1 MKYIDEYRDRQKVN
15 FLIEEIKKASTKKIT
30 LMEVCGGHT
39 MSIQKFGIP
48 SLLPETIN
56 LISGPGCPVCVTD
69 RKYIDQAIAY
79 CRLPDVTITT
89 YGDLIRVPGST
100 SSLDR
105 EKAKGRDIRTVYS
118 VLDALKIAKENPL
131 KKVIFLGIGFET
143 TTPGSAACVI
153 NAKKEGVHNFFIF
166 SAHKVMPPAMA
177 ALIDESVKIDGYIG
191 PGHVSAIAGTRIYD
205 FIPEKFGIGVVV
217 SGFEPIDLLTSI
229 LMLVK
234 QFENNTPAVEI
245 QYKRIVKPDG
255 NPTAKKMIDEV
266 LEPRDDWWRGLGVL
280 PKSGLGIRPAYAT
293 FDAEQ
298 QIEVTVEPTR
308 KDKAC
313 ICGDVL
319 KGIAKPKECKLFGK
333 GCTPNDPVGPCMVSS
348 EGACH
353 AYYRYN
359 R

>member
-1 MKYIDEYRDRQKVN
+1 MKYIDEYRDREKVAV
-15 FLIEEIKKASTKKIT
+15 LIDEIKKHALHKIT

-48 SLLPETIN
+48 VLLPETVN

-79 CRLPDVTITT
+79 SRLPDSIITT

-100 SSLDR
+100 SSLDK
-105 EKAKGRDIRTVYS
+105 EKAQGRDVRIVYS
-118 VLDALKIAKENPL
+118 VLDALKIAKENPS
-131 KKVIFLGIGFET
+131 KNIIFLGIGFET
-143 TTPGSAACVI
+143 TTPGSAVGI
-153 NAKKEGVHNFFIF
+153 LNAKKEGLNNFFLF
-166 SAHKVMPPAMA
+166 SAHKVMPPAMD

-205 FIPEKFGIGVVV
+205 FIPEKFGIGVVI
-217 SGFEPIDLLTSI
+217 SGFEPVDLLASI

-234 QFENNTPAVEI
+234 QFESGKPAVEI
-245 QYKRIVKPDG
+245 QYKRIVKRDG
-255 NPTAKKMIDEV
+255 NPSAQQIIDEV

-280 PKSGLGIRPAYAT
+280 PASGLGIKPKFSD
-293 FDAEQ
+293 FDAEKQ
-298 QIEVTVEPTR
+298 FDVEVEPTR

-313 ICGDVL
+313 ICGEVL
-319 KGIAKPKECKLFGK
+319 KGIAKPKDCKLFGN
-333 GCTPNDPVGPCMVSS
+333 GCTPYDPVGPCMVSS

-353 AYYRYN
+353 AYFRYN